1 MTDFRDENITN
12 ATFHL
17 LNAIA
22 EQDGYKNVLEEL
34 FGYWLD
40 TDKQA
45 SFLMDYVRNYDIDTS
60 EVPQTAF
67 NTVEE
72 WARNH

>member
-1 MTDFRDENITN
+1 MTNFRDENLTN

-40 TDKQA
+40 TDLQV
-45 SFLMDYVRNYDIDTS
+45 SFILDYVRNYDIDTS
-60 EVPQTAF
+60 ELPQTAIE
-67 NTVEE
+67 TVKE
-72 WARNH
+72 WARSH

>member
-1 MTDFRDENITN
+1 MTNFRDVDIIN

-40 TDKQA
+40 TDTQT
-45 SFLMDYVRNYDIDTS
+45 SFLVDYIRNYDIDIS
-60 EVPQTAF
+60 KLPQTAL
-67 NTVEE
+67 NTVSEY
-72 WARNH
+72 ARYH